1 MAGHFSNYQYFFEFI
16 ILSLYRI
23 GGWNDDCFID
33 FDIAPKTI
41 LPENSR
47 KPYYNCGFTCSVRI
61 VGISAK

>member
-33 FDIAPKTI
+33 FDIAPTII
-41 LPENSR
+41 LPEILANR
-47 KPYYNCGFTCSVRI
+47 TII
-61 VGISAK
+61 VGLHVVCV